1 MSGQKNLVIKSNQI
15 IEARYNFDLW
25 ELRVFAKMVTMIEPN
40 DVEFKKYKISIKELM
55 EYFGKV
61 DKGLYERIRSIP
73 EKLMEK
79 RIYMNILDE
88 KGQEIEFVAPLIVG
102 AKRSK
107 KFDQNAFIELQ
118 FHPDLKTDLLLLKSQ
133 FTKYDIRNLYDL
145 QSAHSIRLYEL
156 LKQYENT
163 NQKSRLFDIYD
174 LKAKLGVRS
183 KYNKYSNFKA
193 RVILKAQADLE
204 QYTDISFTFKE
215 IKKGKTVEQI
225 VFYITSKNIQKEGK
239 EVKKEAENSPIK
251 AKKAEKKADVFLTEI
266 GKALEEYEFSEK
278 EIKALCEGKNE
289 AYLIW
294 VLKMK
299 RSDILTAKNPKGWL
313 IKAIEE
319 GYFESAYAKYL
330 AQAAKVKEEKNA
342 KAKQEA
348 DKKALEKQKNERF
361 AKSKEKALKYINSL
375 NFKEKEALKE
385 EILAHQKSNVFN
397 SQIIE
402 FLEDG
407 VENII
412 GVHAVV
418 GYLIDKKIA

>member
-1 MSGQKNLVIKSNQI
+1 MKGQKNLVIKSNQI

-55 EYFGKV
+55 EYFGKI
-61 DKGLYERIRSIP
+61 DKGLYERLRAIP
-73 EKLMEK
+73 ERLMEK

-88 KGQEIEFVAPLIVG
+88 KGREIEFVAPLIVG

-118 FHPDLKTDLLLLKSQ
+118 FHPDLKNDLLLLKSQ

-174 LKAKLGVRS
+174 LKAKLGVKS
-183 KYNKYSNFKA
+183 KYSKYSNFKA
-193 RVILKAQADLE
+193 RVILKAQKDLE
-204 QYTDISFTFKE
+204 QYTDISFTFEE
-215 IKKGKTVEQI
+215 IKKGRTVEQI
-225 VFYITSKNIQKEGK
+225 VFYITSKDIQLEEGK
-239 EVKKEAENSPIK
+239 EEDLPIK
-251 AKKAEKKADVFLTEI
+251 EEKTADIFLTELE
-266 GKALEEYEFSEK
+266 KAFEVYGFSDK
-278 EIKALCEGKNE
+278 EIKGISKDKEE

-294 VLKMK
+294 VLKTK
-299 RSDILTAKNPKGWL
+299 KNDILTAKNPKGWL
-313 IKAIEE
+313 VKAIEE
-319 GYFESAYAKYL
+319 GYFEAAYNRHL
-330 AQAAKVKEEKNA
+330 AQAAKAKQQKTA

-348 DKKALEKQKNERF
+348 DKKALEKQKNEQF

-375 NFKEKEALKE
+375 NIKDKEILKE
-385 EILAHQKSNVFN
+385 EILGHQKSNVFN

-402 FLEDG
+402 FLEEG

>member
-1 MSGQKNLVIKSNQI
+1 MKGQKNLVIKSNQI

-55 EYFGKV
+55 EYFGKI
-61 DKGLYERIRSIP
+61 DKGLYERLRAIP
-73 EKLMEK
+73 ERLMEK
-79 RIYMNILDE
+79 KIYMNILDE
-88 KGQEIEFVAPLIVG
+88 KGREIEFVAPLIVG

-118 FHPDLKTDLLLLKSQ
+118 FHPDLKNDLLLLKSQ

-174 LKAKLGVRS
+174 LKAKLGVKS
-183 KYNKYSNFKA
+183 KYSKYSNFKA
-193 RVILKAQADLE
+193 RVILKAQKDLE
-204 QYTDISFTFKE
+204 QYTDISFTFEE
-215 IKKGKTVEQI
+215 IKKGKAVEQI
-225 VFYITSKNIQKEGK
+225 VFYITSKDIQL
-239 EVKKEAENSPIK
+239 EAEKEEDLPIK
-251 AKKAEKKADVFLTEI
+251 EEKTADIFLTEL
-266 GKALEEYEFSEK
+266 GKAFEVYGFSDK
-278 EIKALCEGKNE
+278 EIKGISKGKEE

-294 VLKMK
+294 ILKTK
-299 RSDILTAKNPKGWL
+299 RKEILAASNPKGWL
-313 IKAIEE
+313 IKAIED
-319 GYFESAYAKYL
+319 GYFEAVYNRHL
-330 AQAAKVKEEKNA
+330 AQVAKAKQEKA
-342 KAKQEA
+342 TKAKQEA
-348 DKKALEKQKNERF
+348 DKKALEKQKNEQF
-361 AKSKEKALKYINSL
+361 AKSKAKALKYIKSL
-375 NFKEKEALKE
+375 NIKDKETLKE

-402 FLEDG
+402 FLEEG
-407 VENII
+407 IENII

>member
-1 MSGQKNLVIKSNQI
+1 MEERKNLVIKSNKI
-15 IEARYNFDLW
+15 IEARHNFDLW

-40 DVEFKKYKISIKELM
+40 DLEFKRYKIPIKELM

-79 RIYMNILDE
+79 KIYMNILDE
-88 KGQEIEFVAPLIVG
+88 KGREVVFVAPLIVG
-102 AKRSK
+102 AIKSK
-107 KFDQNAFIELQ
+107 KFDSEAYIELQ
-118 FHPDLKTDLLLLKSQ
+118 FHPDLKNDLLQLKSH

-145 QSAHSIRLYEL
+145 QSTHSIRLYEL

-163 NQKSRLFDIYD
+163 KQKSRMFDIWD
-174 LKAKLGVRS
+174 LKAKLGVS
-183 KYNKYSNFKA
+183 EKYDKYSNFKA
-193 RVILKAQADLE
+193 KIILKAQEDLE
-204 QYTDISFTFKE
+204 KHTDISFAFKE
-215 IKKGKTVEQI
+215 KKSRRKVEQI
-225 VFYITSKNIQKEGK
+225 VFFIKSKSVKTNPNTDIAAPIQE
-239 EVKKEAENSPIK
+239 
-251 AKKAEKKADVFLTEI
+251 EKKADIFSTGI
-266 GKALEEYEFSEK
+266 GKALEEYKFSEE
-278 EIKALCEGKNE
+278 EIKALSEGKNE

-294 VLKMK
+294 ILKMK
-299 RSDILTAKNPKGWL
+299 KNDILTANNPKGWL

-319 GYFESAYAKYL
+319 GYFEPAYAKYL
-330 AQAAKVKEEKNA
+330 AQAAKVRREKNA

-348 DKKALEKQKNERF
+348 DKKALEKQKNEQF
-361 AKSKEKALKYINSL
+361 AKSKQKALKYINSL
-375 NFKEKEALKE
+375 NIKEKEALKE

-407 VENII
+407 IENII